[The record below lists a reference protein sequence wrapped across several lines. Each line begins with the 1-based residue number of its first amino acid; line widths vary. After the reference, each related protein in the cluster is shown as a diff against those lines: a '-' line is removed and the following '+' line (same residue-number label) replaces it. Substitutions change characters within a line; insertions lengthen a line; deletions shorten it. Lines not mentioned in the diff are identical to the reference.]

1 MELDA
6 WSGHTLEDSGSDSL
20 QLDLILPGSLSP
32 TKHRRMEYAK
42 IALESKIK
50 FHLAC
55 IFILRRILMI
65 LGQAECFI
73 FVVAVLR
80 VTRWLT

>member
-6 WSGHTLEDSGSDSL
+6 WSGHTLEESSSDSL
-20 QLDLILPGSLSP
+20 RLDLILLGPLSP
-32 TKHRRMEYAK
+32 AKPRRMEYVK

-55 IFILRRILMI
+55 IFNLRRILLI
-65 LGQAECFI
+65 LGQTEC
-73 FVVAVLR
+73 
-80 VTRWLT
+80 